1 MSAHSEMSP
10 FGAFRPRG
18 VLRRDCPLAP
28 YNAWGVG
35 GRAAWFF
42 QPADLDDLR
51 RFLAAAPLAARAI
64 LPLGF
69 GSNLL
74 VRDGGFD
81 GIAVRLA
88 PGLSLLRAD
97 EEGGVVAQAG
107 VACAR
112 VSKLCAT
119 RGFEGAAFL
128 AGIPGTIGGALAM
141 NAGCFGG
148 EIWPRVESIAHLTR
162 AGEIRRSDG
171 GEWSFSYRQ
180 VDLPPDFL
188 FFVEASLRFAVGDDP
203 AAQSRR
209 ARAETREL
217 LKRRRETQ
225 PLGQKNAGSVFK
237 NPAGDS
243 AGRLIESCGLG
254 GTREGG
260 AEVSTKHANFI
271 VNTGGARAADIEN
284 LMRRVA
290 RVVREKQGVDL
301 APEVRVVGEAAA
313 E

>member
-42 QPADLDDLR
+42 QPADVDDLR
-51 RFLAAAPLAARAI
+51 RFLAAAPLAAGPI

-81 GIAVRLA
+81 GVAVRLA

-148 EIWPRVESIAHLTR
+148 EIWPRVESITHLTR
-162 AGEIRRSDG
+162 AGETRRSDG

-203 AAQSRR
+203 RRAIAPRPRRNARIAQTTARNAAARTKKRRLRFQKSGGRFGRALDRIVRARRGARRRRGSVDKTRQLHRQHRRR
-209 ARAETREL
+209 AR
-217 LKRRRETQ
+217 
-225 PLGQKNAGSVFK
+225 GQTSK
-237 NPAGDS
+237 
-243 AGRLIESCGLG
+243 I
-254 GTREGG
+254 
-260 AEVSTKHANFI
+260 
-271 VNTGGARAADIEN
+271 
-284 LMRRVA
+284 
-290 RVVREKQGVDL
+290 
-301 APEVRVVGEAAA
+301 
-313 E
+313 

>member
-1 MSAHSEMSP
+1 MSARGEMSP

-51 RFLAAAPLAARAI
+51 RFLAAAPLAAGPI

-81 GIAVRLA
+81 GVAVRLA

-97 EEGGVVAQAG
+97 DEGGVVAQAG

-128 AGIPGTIGGALAM
+128 AGIPGTIGGRVGDERRLLRRRDLASRRID
-141 NAGCFGG
+141 NA
-148 EIWPRVESIAHLTR
+148 SHA
-162 AGEIRRSDG
+162 RRRNTPQRRRRM
-171 GEWSFSYRQ
+171 E
-180 VDLPPDFL
+180 FL
-188 FFVEASLRFAVGDDP
+188 LSASRFAARFFVFVEASLRFAVGDDR

-254 GTREGG
+254 GAREGG

-271 VNTGGARAADIEN
+271 VNTGGARAVDIEN

-290 RVVREKQGVDL
+290 RVVREKQGVEL